1 MGKIIGIDLGTTNSV
16 GAVMMGNEP
25 VVIPSAE
32 GERLVPSVVAVNKNH
47 ERLVG
52 RVARNQAIINSENTV
67 FSIKRFMGRK
77 YEDAEV
83 QRTLPRI
90 PYKAMPASNGDVRV
104 ILGDKE
110 YSPPEISAMILAKIK
125 ADAEAYL
132 GEPVTQAVITVPAY
146 FNDAQRNATKDAGRI
161 AGLEV
166 MRIINEPTASSL
178 AYGLDKKK
186 NEIIAV
192 YDLGGGTFDISILDV
207 GEGVFQ
213 VRSTSG
219 DTFLGGDDFDQR
231 IIDHLVGEFKKD
243 NGIDLRQDKQ
253 SLQRLKEAAE
263 KAKIELSTMMQTEIN
278 LPYITADASGPKHL
292 VMTLTRAKI
301 EQLTGDLVERT
312 LGPVRQALA
321 DAGLNPGEV
330 NEVVMVGGMTR
341 MPAVQEA
348 VRRMFAKEPHKGVNP
363 DEVVA
368 IGAAIQ
374 AGVLGGEVKDIL
386 LLDVT
391 PLTLSIET
399 LGSVAT
405 ALIERNTTIPTRKSQ
420 IFSTASDSQTQVEI
434 HVLQGERP
442 MAVDNKS
449 LGKFTLDGIPPA
461 PRGIPQIEV
470 TFDIDANGILKVTAQ
485 DKASGRSQ
493 NITITAS
500 SGLAK
505 DEVERM
511 RKEAEVH
518 AEEDRKRRDLIEARN
533 TADNTIYAAEKALK
547 EFGEKV
553 PAEVKAQVEEGVS
566 EVRKVKDGEEVEPI
580 RKAVEALGQSIQKI
594 GASVYQQPGEA
605 GTPPNGGGTPPND
618 GGTQPES
625 SDSEPKQPDEGDVVD
640 GEVKDA

>member
-1 MGKIIGIDLGTTNSV
+1 MSKIIGIDLGTTNSV
-16 GAVMMGNEP
+16 GAVMMGVEP
-25 VVIPSAE
+25 VVISSAE

-52 RVARNQAIINSENTV
+52 RVARNQAIVNAQNTI

-83 QRTLPRI
+83 QRTLPRV
-90 PYKAMPASNGDVRV
+90 PYTALPAENGDVQV
-104 ILGDKE
+104 KMDDKE

-125 ADAEAYL
+125 RDAEAYL
-132 GEPVTQAVITVPAY
+132 GETVTQAVITVPAY
-146 FNDAQRNATKDAGRI
+146 FNDAQRNATKDAGKI
-161 AGLEV
+161 AGLDV
-166 MRIINEPTASSL
+166 LRIINEPTASSL
-178 AYGLDKKK
+178 AYGLDKKT

-213 VRSTSG
+213 VRSTNG
-219 DTFLGGDDFDQR
+219 NTFLGGDDFDQR
-231 IIDHLVGEFKKD
+231 IMDYFIQEFQKES
-243 NGIDLRQDKQ
+243 GIDLRQDRQ
-253 SLQRLKEAAE
+253 ALQRLREAAE
-263 KAKIELSTMMQTEIN
+263 KAKIELSTMIQTEIN
-278 LPYITADASGPKHL
+278 LPYLTADASGPKHL
-292 VMTLTRAKI
+292 VMTLTRAKL
-301 EQLTGDLVERT
+301 EQLTADLVEGT
-312 LGPVRQALA
+312 LTPLKQALA
-321 DAGLNPGEV
+321 DANLKSSDI

-348 VRRMFAKEPHKGVNP
+348 VRRFFGKEPHKGVNP

-368 IGAAIQ
+368 VGAAIQ
-374 AGVLGGEVKDIL
+374 AGVLSGEVKDIL

-399 LGSVAT
+399 LGGVAT
-405 ALIERNTTIPTRKSQ
+405 PQIDRNTTIPTRRSQ
-420 IFSTASDSQTQVEI
+420 IFSTASDNQSQVEI

-449 LGKFTLDGIPPA
+449 LGKFILDGIPPA

-493 NITITAS
+493 HINITAS

-511 RKEAEVH
+511 RKEAEAH
-518 AEEDRKRRDLIEARN
+518 AADDKKRRDLIEAKN
-533 TADNTIYAAEKALK
+533 AADNSVYGAEKVLS
-547 EFGEKV
+547 ELGDKV
-553 PAEVKAQVEEGVS
+553 SDEIKAEVRAAMD
-566 EVRKVKDGEEVEPI
+566 EVKKVRDGEDEPAI
-580 RKAVEALGQSIQKI
+580 REAVDALGQVVQKV
-594 GASVYQQPGEA
+594 GAAAYQAQPDAAPAGPETGSGEPRPEA
-605 GTPPNGGGTPPND
+605 GP
-618 GGTQPES
+618 
-625 SDSEPKQPDEGDVVD
+625 DVVD
-640 GEVKDA
+640 GEGKGSE